1 MDGELFAPDQEEIW
15 ARQIQETRNA
25 FEDRVWAIIKIRNKA
40 ERKKRY
46 TQLRKEIGDDA
57 AREIAK
63 VVEGIH
69 LGTCRYPRWF
79 RRLP

>member
-15 ARQIQETRNA
+15 ARQIQETRIA
-25 FEDRVWAIIKIRNKA
+25 FEDRVWALIKIRNKA

-46 TQLRKEIGDDA
+46 TQLRKDIGDDA

-63 VVEGIH
+63 LVEGIH